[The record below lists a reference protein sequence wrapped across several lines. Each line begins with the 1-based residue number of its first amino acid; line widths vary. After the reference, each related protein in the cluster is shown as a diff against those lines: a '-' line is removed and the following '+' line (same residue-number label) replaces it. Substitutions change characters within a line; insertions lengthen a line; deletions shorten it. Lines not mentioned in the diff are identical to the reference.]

1 MAVGL
6 VDSPSALGVALAG
19 GSNDH
24 RLVVPIRAV
33 AGTGGANAA
42 RLPVRGGSCCLL
54 DAARMVSTRLCT
66 FGLGWLESEM
76 VMIIYIVKR
85 QGGGVVAVYSD
96 GLKAAAADH
105 ATRINGELEEK
116 DVTLREAVDMVV
128 QAAEEQA
135 AAKDGKD

>member
-1 MAVGL
+1 
-6 VDSPSALGVALAG
+6 
-19 GSNDH
+19 
-24 RLVVPIRAV
+24 
-33 AGTGGANAA
+33 
-42 RLPVRGGSCCLL
+42 
-54 DAARMVSTRLCT
+54 
-66 FGLGWLESEM
+66 
-76 VMIIYIVKR
+76 MIIYIVKR